1 MQHGDLN
8 GGAIGAADNT
18 DIKCKRTAG
27 EIGRDWPAEKGSFRR
42 IAMWTISLNALLA
55 LGIGLPCAPAYSATA
70 DAASPLVRIPQDEAP
85 HHDETEWW
93 YFSGH
98 LRGFDI
104 FGKPHSYG
112 YELVFFQFDF
122 PNQAQPVY
130 QANLALTDLT
140 GGNFHYEQKIA
151 AQPIPDQKN
160 RFSLRI
166 SDWSMEGRSG
176 ADSLAAQFSDGTYGI
191 RLQQISLEPVVL
203 HGNNGLIPYGPFGTS
218 FYYSW
223 TNLWTF
229 GAVID
234 HGVPVAVIGESWMD
248 HQWYNPLGLGGWT
261 WFSIQLSNNTQYMLY
276 FIRDGENQLT
286 QVVAT
291 EVKDGRVVHLSP
303 NSVSETALGSW
314 TSPVTG
320 ITYPSGWEVTV
331 PGGVLNV
338 RPSQKDQELVV
349 AATLAG
355 AYWEGDSAVSGIIEG
370 RPVRGLS
377 YAEVAP
383 VPVPGGAPLP
393 TAGAPS
399 AQP

>member
-1 MQHGDLN
+1 MQDGEFICA
-8 GGAIGAADNT
+8 AIGAASNT
-18 DIKCKRTAG
+18 DVKCKEAAR
-27 EIGRDWPAEKGSFRR
+27 EIGRSLPAKKGNFRR
-42 IAMWTISLNALLA
+42 IAMWTIFLNALVA
-55 LGIGLPCAPAYSATA
+55 LSVGLPCAPAYPATK
-70 DAASPLVRIPQDEAP
+70 DSASPLVGIPQDEAP

-112 YELVFFQFDF
+112 YELVFFQFNF
-122 PNQAQPVY
+122 SNQPEPIY
-130 QANLALTDLT
+130 QANLAVTDLT
-140 GGNFHYEQKIA
+140 GGSFHYEQKITA
-151 AQPIPDQKN
+151 KPIPDEKN
-160 RFSLRI
+160 RFRLKI
-166 SDWSMEGRSG
+166 SDWRMEGRSG
-176 ADSLAAQFSDGTYGI
+176 ADSLAAQFSDGSYGI
-191 RLQQISLEPVVL
+191 TLQQTSLEPVVL

-223 TNLWTF
+223 TKLWTF
-229 GAVID
+229 GTVID

-276 FIRDGENQLT
+276 FIRDGQNQLA

-291 EVKDGRVVHLSP
+291 EIKDGNTVHLAPS
-303 NSVSETALGSW
+303 SVSETAIGSW

-320 ITYPSGWEVTV
+320 ITYPSGWKVTV
-331 PGGVLNV
+331 PGGFLNV
-338 RPSQKDQELVV
+338 RPLQKDQELVV

-355 AYWEGDSAVSGIIEG
+355 AYWEGDSAVSGVIDG
-370 RPVRGLS
+370 RPVRGVS

-383 VPVPGGAPLP
+383 VPVPGGTPLP
-393 TAGAPS
+393 PAGAPS
-399 AQP
+399 LQP